1 MTAKRGP
8 GRPKKRGRP
17 KKPPGAPVDHRLT
30 PRVKAA
36 IAAMVADNLSI
47 REAAA
52 AGGLSAD
59 RLHKAMKEPPAMSFY
74 AAEVKA
80 LQTCAKHQA
89 VHTLIAE
96 LKGDNAAARGAAART
111 LIADDA
117 RPQPPAGMAQTPGF
131 VFMVVA
137 ARDAPARPPLPNGHA
152 VPALIEATAE
162 EADEIEAPE

>member
-96 LKGDNAAARGAAART
+96 LKGDNAAAPR
-111 LIADDA
+111 
-117 RPQPPAGMAQTPGF
+117 AGMAQTPGF